1 MSLLEVTGI
10 VLNRRDVREDSRL
23 YTIFTNERGKIEGF
37 GRGIRKGKAKLVGHI
52 EPGATVRVT
61 LAQGKTG
68 ETITAVE
75 RMQFPHIA
83 TSTLT
88 HIASLSFTLGLVDAV
103 TKLEDP
109 DPQLATFLQEVLDI
123 LEKLPKISS
132 THARFRMWV
141 AWHVFRFSGLAPETE
156 RCVHCRKPLQP
167 QPAKFST
174 HLGGWLDDVC
184 ISEDVTAQLFPF
196 SVREFVQ
203 ALTREPWHEI
213 SSSVTKNDIETK
225 AAKVTK
231 LELEHITEKQLPVER
246 FVTFSRKVEKP

>member
-1 MSLLEVTGI
+1 MSLLEITGI

-23 YTIFTNERGKIEGF
+23 YTIFSNERGKIEGF

-75 RMQFPHIA
+75 RLQFPHVA

-88 HIASLSFTLGLVDAV
+88 HVASLSFTLALVDAI
-103 TKLEDP
+103 TKPEDP

-123 LEKLPKISS
+123 LEQLPKPPS

-141 AWHVFRFSGLAPETE
+141 AWHVFRFAGLAPETE
-156 RCVHCRKPLQP
+156 RCVHCRKPLLP
-167 QPAKFST
+167 QPAKFSAQ
-174 HLGGWLDDVC
+174 LGGWLDDAC
-184 ISEDVTAQLFPF
+184 IHEDANAKPFPF
-196 SVREFVQ
+196 PVREFIQ
-203 ALTREPWHEI
+203 ALTRESWQEI
-213 SSSVTKNDIETK
+213 SSSVTKNEIEAK
-225 AAKVTK
+225 AAQVTK
-231 LELEHITEKQLPVER
+231 MELEHITEKQLPVER
-246 FVTFSRKVEKP
+246 FVAFSRRVEKE